1 MKKNTIKTANLIL
14 ERRYLKQKS
23 LIVESENPPIND
35 KEYINILKK
44 NGFTLKPYTTELKPY
59 TTDMDWKYEN
69 DKTQVYTY
77 KLKSDKLKSDK
88 LKSEDVYMGQG
99 LFYNPKSDLTI
110 SSSIIRFRLPITSEN
125 GVTWDKLMSEYIQS
139 KNIYDPSWSLEKVKE
154 QIENIN
160 LTLTDMKV
168 GQIDKFE
175 GMFIRTFKGVQY
187 NINKWLVDPDKT
199 LANDELIKAKK
210 LAKEK
215 GLKIT

>member
-23 LIVESENPPIND
+23 LIVESEEPPKND
-35 KEYINILKK
+35 EQYIDILEK
-44 NGFTLKPYTTELKPY
+44 NGFTLKPYTT
-59 TTDMDWKYEN
+59 DMAWKYEN

-77 KLKSDKLKSDK
+77 K

-110 SSSIIRFRLPITSEN
+110 SSSAIRFRLPFSPK
-125 GVTWDKLMSEYIQS
+125 GDMTWDMIMSKYIQS
-139 KNIYDPSWSLEKVKE
+139 KNIYDPSWSLENIKD
-154 QIENIN
+154 QIEKIN
-160 LTLTDMKV
+160 STLTDMKV
-168 GQIDKFE
+168 GQIDNFA
-175 GMFIRTFKGVQY
+175 GMFIRTFKGVED

-199 LANDELIKAKK
+199 LAIADLIATKK